1 MIKKTSHISISDYT
15 YQLPDERIA
24 YFPLEIRDESKLLEY
39 KNGQITEKKFHQL
52 AESIKPGSK
61 FVFNNTKVIRARL
74 KFRKDTGAQIEIFVL
89 EPVSPV
95 KEIQQAF
102 QTKGSSTWK
111 CFIGNAKKWK
121 SDPLLLSFEQEGIQ
135 YELKAEKLEAVGNA
149 FHVRFSW
156 SPEYLSFASIIEKT
170 GNIPLP
176 PYIHREVKESDVER
190 YQTVYAQHD
199 GSVAAPTAGLHF
211 TQRVFD
217 TLESKDVSSNYVTL
231 HVGAGTFKPVEADTI
246 GGHEMHTEQ
255 VVVSKNTLHDLI
267 DHEDSPLIAV
277 GTTTVRTLESLY
289 WYGVKLIVDKPD
301 YTHLFIEQW
310 DPYQERYN
318 CKISKKEALQAIVD
332 MLEKNDKDYVYGNT
346 QLLIA
351 PGYQYRI
358 VEGMVT
364 NFHQPQSTLLLLV
377 AAFIGADWKR
387 VYDYALDH
395 GFRFLSYG
403 DSCLFLKE

>member
-1 MIKKTSHISISDYT
+1 MIKKTSRISIDDYT
-15 YQLPDERIA
+15 YQLPDDRIA
-24 YFPLEIRDESKLLEY
+24 YFPLEIRDESKLLQY
-39 KNGQITEKKFHQL
+39 KNGQITEKKFKEL
-52 AESIKPGSK
+52 ADAIKPGSK

-74 KFRKDTGAQIEIFVL
+74 KFKKETGAQIEIFVL
-89 EPVSPV
+89 EPLSPT

-102 QTKGSSTWK
+102 QTKGFSVWK

-121 SDPLLLSFEQEGIQ
+121 SEDLTLRFEQQGIE
-135 YELKAEKLEAVGNA
+135 YELRAEKLEAVGNA

-176 PYIHREVKESDVER
+176 PYIHREVKESDAER

-211 TQRVFD
+211 TKNVFD
-217 TLESKDVSSNYVTL
+217 QLEAKDVTTNYVTL
-231 HVGAGTFKPVEADTI
+231 HVGAGTFKPVESGTI
-246 GGHEMHTEQ
+246 GEHEMHSEQ
-255 VVVSKNTLHDLI
+255 VVISKNTILDLI
-267 DHEDSPLIAV
+267 EHRGGPIIAV
-277 GTTTVRTLESLY
+277 GTTTVRSLESLY
-289 WYGVKLIVDKPD
+289 WYGVKLIVDQAP

-318 CKISKKEALQAIVD
+318 CGISKKKALLAIVD
-332 MLEKNDKDYVYGNT
+332 MLEKNDKDYIYGNT

-377 AAFIGADWKR
+377 AAFIGEDWKR
-387 VYDYALDH
+387 VYDYALNHD
-395 GFRFLSYG
+395 FRFLSYG
-403 DSCLFLKE
+403 DSCLFLKD